1 MKEGRGVEKV
11 TLMLRERIDHLLR
24 QQKLYHPEKRIL
36 IALAGVPGSGKS
48 TICAALLQALR
59 EHGIDDVSVLPM
71 DGFHHT
77 RATLS
82 SFSDPD
88 LAFQKRGAPFTFDA
102 MALLRH
108 VVTVKQL
115 PVTECDEPEIVH
127 TAPSFDH
134 AVGDPVLDAISIS
147 SRCRIV
153 ILEGNYVLLN
163 EKPWNKIAELA
174 DDRWFVDVVPEVA
187 RERIVQRHIQAGI
200 EKTRD
205 AATLRAD
212 NNDMPNGEYIRSNL
226 IEPNIRILN

>member
-1 MKEGRGVEKV
+1 MKEGRGVEQA
-11 TLMLRERIDHLLR
+11 TLMLRERIEYLLR
-24 QQKLYHPEKRIL
+24 QQKLFHPTKRVL

-48 TICAALLQALR
+48 TICVALLQALH
-59 EHGIDDVSVLPM
+59 EHGIDDVS

-82 SFSDPD
+82 SFSDPC

-102 MALLRH
+102 TALLQH
-108 VVTVKQL
+108 VIAVKQM

-134 AVGDPVLDAISIS
+134 AVGDPIPDAITIS

-153 ILEGNYVLLN
+153 ILEGNYVLLS
-163 EKPWNKIAELA
+163 EDPWRKIADMA
-174 DDRWFVDVVPEVA
+174 DDRWFVNVVPEVA
-187 RERIVQRHIQAGI
+187 KERIVQRHLEAGI
-200 EKTRD
+200 EKTRE
-205 AATLRAD
+205 AAILRTE
-212 NNDMPNGEYIRSNL
+212 NNDLPNGEHIRSNL